1 MTEVIFTATSV
12 AFFVL
17 LSYSVQQLAETY
29 WWKIPFLKFL
39 LTISLEERYLL
50 VLLGY
55 SFWLYSCL
63 PFKIRKDA
71 WLDIRIIKH
80 MVILQSMKTHHQ
92 TQVNFTFNFG
102 GNIYVRFTWLT
113 CLIQKHCGEM
123 SRDSTICMKSYCGI
137 LTMSY
142 NLLTMVKGS
151 SSQTKP

>member
-39 LTISLEERYLL
+39 LTMSLEERYLL

-55 SFWLYSCL
+55 SSWLYSCL

-92 TQVNFTFNFG
+92 TQVNFTSNFG
-102 GNIYVRFTWLT
+102 GNIYVRFTWLICQT
-113 CLIQKHCGEM
+113 QMHFGRIF
-123 SRDSTICMKSYCGI
+123 RNSTICTKSYCGI
-137 LTMSY
+137 QTTNY
-142 NLLTMVKGS
+142 NSHMMVKGS
-151 SSQTKP
+151 LL